1 MSDSENDDCVE
12 KKGGEWPSEGP
23 FYGGPFPSRTWSRYI
38 PPCPNYNNFTKEQLD
53 MRRKTELLQ
62 YKNARSDR
70 TKKKRYAYLAKNPS
84 VRLGSS
90 NERDENCVTTTRECD
105 VPGPTMNLFIDRNV
119 PIFGLR
125 TVRSYGNSGN
135 KDDKSVKLPTNLEN
149 IHVINHQTK
158 HTNITLPLLFL

>member
-53 MRRKTELLQ
+53 MRRKTEVLQ

-70 TKKKRYAYLAKNPS
+70 TKKKRYAYLAKIQ
-84 VRLGSS
+84 VLGLVVLTK
-90 NERDENCVTTTRECD
+90 RR
-105 VPGPTMNLFIDRNV
+105 
-119 PIFGLR
+119 
-125 TVRSYGNSGN
+125 
-135 KDDKSVKLPTNLEN
+135 KLCYYYKR
-149 IHVINHQTK
+149 V
-158 HTNITLPLLFL
+158 